1 MQFSS
6 MIDKIKEYLK
16 ISEDTEEENSDE
28 EEENEGYDYTP
39 YSRSHFN
46 TTIFD
51 GMMALDMSCA
61 QINPFIVEEA
71 DLSEQ
76 EEILLNN
83 TQVLDERIRELN
95 NDIEE
100 LNEGINDFK
109 NQMSF
114 SSKVQIVFTFVIASA
129 SILQLLMQLG
139 FFS

>member
-6 MIDKIKEYLK
+6 IVDKIKDYLNL
-16 ISEDTEEENSDE
+16 SEETEEENSDE
-28 EEENEGYDYTP
+28 GEDDEGYNYTP
-39 YSRSHFN
+39 YSKSHFN

-51 GMMALDMSCA
+51 NMMALDISSPQM
-61 QINPFIVEEA
+61 NPFVVEEA

-76 EEILLNN
+76 EEILLRN

-95 NDIEE
+95 NDIEK

-129 SILQLLMQLG
+129 SILQLLIELG